1 MVRTGIVYDLLRCY
15 HLHIPILFAIFKYT
29 NNVTGAFVQFVDI
42 GANLKILKLAD
53 LGFRKIQDIVVEPE
67 VKPKKP
73 KKTKKTTKP
82 KVSKKPKTSTDPKT
96 KRPRRKSKDDLEDI
110 AFLNVNTY
118 DEEDKPQIDYSK
130 TQKDETDY
138 NLNDEMA
145 LFAGLS
151 GVDEVLYEEIEHQE
165 DLDNLHPAEIAARY
179 QATQKGPIGGS
190 DEQILKD
197 LRKLVFSVPL
207 LHQEEVAKL
216 FNQIDQCVFPT
227 VYSILDSSMIY
238 FEEIIQV
245 IIKVA
250 AGNTYGKNIYEKG
263 GDQEA
268 PRRTD
273 LRGTYKPHEIK
284 FLKNSYNLYRLF
296 AHNFTKENNPNYK
309 KNFSVTIERAM
320 TESYFIRGVYE
331 DILSDFVEYTKHYD
345 KLHWLALEAKLRENH
360 DEYHRLTDVIILLDE
375 KLKLNKS
382 GYYIARE
389 SRRIY
394 YRYMELRAQIITPYL
409 RSVYSTA
416 KKTAKNS
423 HQMLDNFQNGSIG
436 LMRAVS
442 CYSVKRLASFAS
454 VAKWWIK
461 QMMLLA
467 IKEDANFVKLPVSTW
482 QAYTQLEKAK
492 VVAGVGEENIQAIA
506 KAAKMPLKKAK
517 TVYHTV
523 KIAQVYSLNRTYDSE
538 EKLTLEDIMTN
549 DDRLGGSVDPFTM
562 MLREYCS
569 DSKLSDK
576 ELKIMALRHGMVD
589 LIPHREIDNKE
600 GVLETLTQNLAL
612 LGYNYKFG

>member
-1 MVRTGIVYDLLRCY
+1 MQL
-15 HLHIPILFAIFKYT
+15 
-29 NNVTGAFVQFVDI
+29 VDI

-53 LGFRKIQDIVVEPE
+53 LGFRK
-67 VKPKKP
+67 
-73 KKTKKTTKP
+73 
-82 KVSKKPKTSTDPKT
+82 
-96 KRPRRKSKDDLEDI
+96 LEDI
-110 AFLNVNTY
+110 IEPDEPKKLKKKSAKDKNPNNKVTKKAKTPLVNTIPKTRKPKRRKDNDDDILFIPVNED
-118 DEEDKPQIDYSK
+118 DEPPIGLLKPRKEGEDSENGYEDI
-130 TQKDETDY
+130 EE
-138 NLNDEMA
+138 LA
-145 LFAGLS
+145 LFAGIT
-151 GVDEVLYEEIEHQE
+151 GVDEILYEEVEYQE
-165 DLDNLHPAEIAARY
+165 DLDNLHPAEVAARY
-179 QATQKGPIGGS
+179 QPSQKGPVGGS

-227 VYSILDSSMIY
+227 VYSILDTSMIY
-238 FEEIIQV
+238 FEEVIQV
-245 IIKVA
+245 LIKVA

-263 GDQEA
+263 GHEE
-268 PRRTD
+268 PPKRTD

-296 AHNFTKENNPNYK
+296 AHNFTKEKNPDYDK
-309 KNFSVTIERAM
+309 TLAVTTEKAM
-320 TESYFIRGVYE
+320 TESQFIRGVYE
-331 DILSDFVEYTKHYD
+331 DILSDFVNYTKHYD
-345 KLHWLALEAKLRENH
+345 ELHWLALQAKLKDDH
-360 DEYHRLTDVIILLDE
+360 DEYHRLTSIVILIDE

-394 YRYMELRAQIITPYL
+394 YKYMELRAQIITPYL

-482 QAYTQLEKAK
+482 QAYTQLEKARQ
-492 VVAGVGEENIQAIA
+492 AALNIAEDNIEAIA

-549 DDRLGGSVDPFTM
+549 EDRLGGVVDPFTTL
-562 MLREYCS
+562 LREYCDDS
-569 DSKLSDK
+569 DLSNK
-576 ELKIMALRHGMVD
+576 ELKVMALRHGMVD
-589 LIPHREIDNKE
+589 LIAHKE
-600 GVLETLTQNLAL
+600 VNPDEGATEALVQNLAL
-612 LGYNYKFG
+612 LGYNYKLA

>member
-1 MVRTGIVYDLLRCY
+1 
-15 HLHIPILFAIFKYT
+15 
-29 NNVTGAFVQFVDI
+29 VQLVDI

-53 LGFRKIQDIVVEPE
+53 LGFRK
-67 VKPKKP
+67 
-73 KKTKKTTKP
+73 
-82 KVSKKPKTSTDPKT
+82 
-96 KRPRRKSKDDLEDI
+96 LEDI
-110 AFLNVNTY
+110 IEPDEPKKLKKKSAKDKNPNNKVTKKAKTPLVNTIPKTRKPKRRKDNDDDILFIPVNED
-118 DEEDKPQIDYSK
+118 DEPPIGLLKPRKEGEDSENGYEDI
-130 TQKDETDY
+130 EE
-138 NLNDEMA
+138 LA
-145 LFAGLS
+145 LFAGIT
-151 GVDEVLYEEIEHQE
+151 GVDEILYEEVEYQE
-165 DLDNLHPAEIAARY
+165 DLDNLHPAEVAARY
-179 QATQKGPIGGS
+179 QPSQKGPVGGS

-227 VYSILDSSMIY
+227 VYSILDTSMIY
-238 FEEIIQV
+238 FEEVIQV
-245 IIKVA
+245 LIKVA

-263 GDQEA
+263 GHEE
-268 PRRTD
+268 PPKRTD

-296 AHNFTKENNPNYK
+296 AHNFTKEKNPDYDK
-309 KNFSVTIERAM
+309 TLAVTTEKAM
-320 TESYFIRGVYE
+320 TESQFIRGVYE
-331 DILSDFVEYTKHYD
+331 DILSDFVNYTKHYD
-345 KLHWLALEAKLRENH
+345 ELHWLALQAKLKDDH
-360 DEYHRLTDVIILLDE
+360 DEYHRLTSIVILIDE

-394 YRYMELRAQIITPYL
+394 YKYMELRAQIITPYL

-482 QAYTQLEKAK
+482 QAYTQLEKARQ
-492 VVAGVGEENIQAIA
+492 AALNIAEDNIEAIA

-549 DDRLGGSVDPFTM
+549 EDRLGGVVDPFTTL
-562 MLREYCS
+562 LREYCDDS
-569 DSKLSDK
+569 DLSNK
-576 ELKIMALRHGMVD
+576 ELKVMALRHGMVD
-589 LIPHREIDNKE
+589 LIAHKE
-600 GVLETLTQNLAL
+600 VNPDEGATEALVQNLAL
-612 LGYNYKFG
+612 LGYNYKLA

>member
-1 MVRTGIVYDLLRCY
+1 MITIAAK
-15 HLHIPILFAIFKYT
+15 F
-29 NNVTGAFVQFVDI
+29 
-42 GANLKILKLAD
+42 KILKLAE
-53 LGFRKIQDIVVEPE
+53 LGFRRIEDIILPEDKPEKPKVVKKATTKKKTTRRSRKKDDDFEDIKYLNYDEDDPPIS
-67 VKPKKP
+67 KKKP
-73 KKTKKTTKP
+73 KA
-82 KVSKKPKTSTDPKT
+82 
-96 KRPRRKSKDDLEDI
+96 DDDDGEI
-110 AFLNVNTY
+110 S
-118 DEEDKPQIDYSK
+118 E
-130 TQKDETDY
+130 
-138 NLNDEMA
+138 EMA
-145 LFAGLS
+145 MFAGVT
-151 GVDEVLYEEIEHQE
+151 GVDEILYEDIEYHE

-179 QATQKGPIGGS
+179 QSSQKGPIGGS

-207 LHQEEVAKL
+207 LPQDDVANL

-227 VYSILDSSMIY
+227 VYSILDTSMVY

-245 IIKVA
+245 VIKVA

-263 GDQEA
+263 GDDA
-268 PRRTD
+268 PKRTD
-273 LRGTYKPHEIK
+273 LRGTYKPHEIR

-296 AHNFTKENNPNYK
+296 AHNFTKENNPEYDQP
-309 KNFSVTIERAM
+309 FPVTIEQAM
-320 TESYFIRGVYE
+320 VQAAFIRGVYE
-331 DILSDFVEYTKHYD
+331 DIISDYVEYTKHYD
-345 KLHWLALEAKLRENH
+345 DLHWMAVQAKLDQNH
-360 DEYHRLTDVIILLDE
+360 DEYHRLTDIIILIDT

-389 SRRIY
+389 ARRIY
-394 YRYMELRAQIITPYL
+394 YKYMELRAMIITPYL

-416 KKTAKNS
+416 KSTAKNS

-492 VVAGVGEENIQAIA
+492 VSAGVNDDNIADIA

-517 TVYHTV
+517 TIYHTV
-523 KIAQVYSLNRTYDSE
+523 KIAQVYSLNRTYDAE

-549 DDRLGGSVDPFTM
+549 DDRLGGVADPFTTM
-562 MLREYCS
+562 IREYCDES
-569 DSKLSDK
+569 SLNAK

-589 LIPHREIDNKE
+589 LIPNNEIDLKE
-600 GVLETLTQNLAL
+600 SVVESLVQNLAI
-612 LGYNYKFG
+612 LGYSYKIKI